1 LGYRD
6 GARKARGIPASRPF
20 DEPLLFAVRPDNGD
34 SVAIGRT
41 GSI

>member
-1 LGYRD
+1 
-6 GARKARGIPASRPF
+6 
-20 DEPLLFAVRPDNGD
+20 VRPDNGD